1 MIATTQLSVAF
12 LGITLEGCPTGVFV
26 TLCEQLSKKAKD
38 LKFCLGTQSTWE
50 LVWYVDRLN
59 QTLTMKLQ
67 KLPNEPSSM
76 VMVRP

>member
-38 LKFCLGTQSTWE
+38 LKFCLGNPK
-50 LVWYVDRLN
+50 YVGI
-59 QTLTMKLQ
+59 TMKLQ
-67 KLPNEPSSM
+67 KLPNEPSHHCKYGEAIIST
-76 VMVRP
+76 

>member
-50 LVWYVDRLN
+50 LVCR
-59 QTLTMKLQ
+59 
-67 KLPNEPSSM
+67 
-76 VMVRP
+76 